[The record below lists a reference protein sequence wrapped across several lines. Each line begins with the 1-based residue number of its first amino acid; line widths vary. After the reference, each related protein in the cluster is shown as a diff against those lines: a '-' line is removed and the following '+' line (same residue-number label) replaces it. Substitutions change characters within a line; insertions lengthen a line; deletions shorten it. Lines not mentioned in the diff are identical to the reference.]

1 MGRKSSLRRLPPE
14 IFQEVNRLLSE
25 GRFTLDEIL
34 EHLRNM
40 GVDTVSRSAL
50 GRHKQ
55 QVDKVLEKL
64 RQTREFA
71 ETIAQKLGPEAV
83 EGKQGRALVQLLS
96 ALAGDY
102 MMRRLNEPDGDTE
115 AKEIMAL
122 ARAVKDASQA
132 SRYSQDFEMKLRE
145 QVEKEVKAKLD
156 KAVDEVTA
164 DPENAALTPGELRA
178 KLLEAYGGA

>member
-14 IFQEVNRLLSE
+14 IFQEVNRLFSE